1 MRNQENQMNNKNE
14 SDEWV
19 DVDLV
24 LTSETP
30 EQSKCCKKCCKK
42 SCTKCYL
49 TLGIVIAVLIGAMAL
64 LT

>member
-1 MRNQENQMNNKNE
+1 MNNKNE

-19 DVDLV
+19 DVELV
-24 LTSETP
+24 LGSETP
-30 EQSKCCKKCCKK
+30 EQSKCCKKCRKG
-42 SCTKCYL
+42 SCIRCYL